1 MSVQALDG
9 VRARM
14 LPMLQVAADQ
24 YQGRVPAGYPN
35 VVDSLESGVIGIEL
49 DPSFALYVTSE
60 GEELYADVYRRAA
73 RTDSRSSASREKF
86 SGLPFDDRRPL
97 QPDVSDQAL
106 RNLIHEL
113 MHYWNMQ
120 PGILFITDD

>member
-9 VRARM
+9 VRARI
-14 LPMLQVAADQ
+14 LPMLQVAAEQ

-35 VVDSLESGVIGIEL
+35 VVDSLENGVIGIEL

-60 GEELYADVYRRAA
+60 GEELYADVYRRAP
-73 RTDSRSSASREKF
+73 RSDNRSSASREKF
-86 SGLPFDDRRPL
+86 GGLPFDGRRL
-97 QPDVSDQAL
+97 LRPDVSDQGL

-120 PGILFITDD
+120 YGILFITDD

>member
-14 LPMLQVAADQ
+14 LPMLNVAAEQ
-24 YQGRVPAGYPN
+24 YQRRVPAGYPN
-35 VVDSLESGVIGIEL
+35 VVDAVENGVIGIEL
-49 DPSFALYVTSE
+49 DPSFALYITSE
-60 GEELYADVYRRAA
+60 GEQLFADVYRRAA
-73 RTDSRSSASREKF
+73 RIDSRSSASREKF

-97 QPDVSDQAL
+97 APDVSDQAL

-113 MHYWNMQ
+113 MHYWNNQ